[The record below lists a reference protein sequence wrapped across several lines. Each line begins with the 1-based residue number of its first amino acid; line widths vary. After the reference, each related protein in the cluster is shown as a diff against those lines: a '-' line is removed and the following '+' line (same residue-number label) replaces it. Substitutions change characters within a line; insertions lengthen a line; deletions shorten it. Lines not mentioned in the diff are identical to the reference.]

1 MKLRLAENF
10 RAVFYAPFYALKALG
25 HAERAGLEIEWLAP
39 GDPGGAIDAV
49 KSGAI
54 DLTWGGPMRVIKD
67 HDSAPDNG
75 ASLLSFGEAVGRDP
89 FSLVGRAGLAARDLH
104 DLPSLRLGVVSE
116 VPTPWYCLRADLHD
130 RGIDIARDGRLVEG
144 LTMPQQVQALA
155 DGTLDVAQ
163 LFEPCASQALAADG
177 RLLYDASSR
186 GPTVYTTFIC
196 TRDGLARNGA
206 ALAAL
211 DRALRATQAW
221 IHAHDARDLARVTA
235 PFFADLAP
243 DLLHAAIERYRRNG
257 IWSATT
263 QVNKEGFDRLA
274 HSLHGGG
281 FVSSRMGYE
290 ACVHNFHH

>member
-144 LTMPQQVQALA
+144 LTMPRQVQALA

-163 LFEPCASQALAADG
+163 LFEPCASQALAAGG
-177 RLLYDASSR
+177 RLLYDAASR

-196 TRDGLARNGA
+196 TRDGLARNAGVDPRARRARPCPRHGA
-206 ALAAL
+206 VLRRPGAGPAPRGH
-211 DRALRATQAW
+211 RALPAQR
-221 IHAHDARDLARVTA
+221 HLVRDHPCEQGGLRPPCPQLAR
-235 PFFADLAP
+235 
-243 DLLHAAIERYRRNG
+243 RR
-257 IWSATT
+257 IRF
-263 QVNKEGFDRLA
+263 VA
-274 HSLHGGG
+274 HGL
-281 FVSSRMGYE
+281 
-290 ACVHNFHH
+290 